1 MNLVIYMKRKIISN
15 TYLRDIEKYQIKLY
29 LDEDDYYICVKKLI
43 DVREKFIIHS
53 GLCVM
58 DNGYYVFEVV
68 PKNKNYAMRL
78 FLDNKKKPLEYYFD
92 ITKNNGLDSLTK
104 IPFYDDLYL
113 DITYLDGEINILDE
127 DELLDAFKSG
137 DITKDDLDLV
147 YRTRDLL
154 LDDITN
160 GTNEIMNIDFTK
172 YLNDF

>member
-1 MNLVIYMKRKIISN
+1 MKRKIISN

-29 LDEDDYYICVKKLI
+29 LDEDDYYVCVKKLI

-68 PKNKNYAMRL
+68 PKDLNYAMRL
-78 FLDNKKKPLEYYFD
+78 FLDDKKNPLEYYFD
-92 ITKNNGLDSLTK
+92 ITKNNGLDELTK

-137 DITKDDLDLV
+137 DITKEDLDLV
-147 YRTRDLL
+147 YRTRDVL
-154 LDDITN
+154 LDEITN
-160 GTNEIMNIDFTK
+160 GTNKIMNIDFTK